1 MSVSTLPR
9 APGASTAKTTG
20 ILSIVLGVLCLPV
33 GLVLA
38 IVALV
43 QHHKAKSAYAA
54 NPGDYQPVGN
64 VGFVTAILG
73 LVIPL
78 TLAMIGMA
86 AAMVKMNGKS
96 VTTKLQPLH

>member
-1 MSVSTLPR
+1 MSVSNLPR

-20 ILSIVLGVLCLPV
+20 ILSIVLGILCLPV

-54 NPGDYQPVGN
+54 NPGDYQPVGK
-64 VGFVTAILG
+64 VGLVTAILG

-86 AAMVKMNGKS
+86 AGMVKMNGKS
-96 VTTKLQPLH
+96 VTTNVQPLH